1 MGNVTLA
8 VDSTREIPLTINQEI
23 FTWME
28 YASVVGMCINL
39 FGLWL
44 IGFHTPKSMRD
55 FGIALTAYQ
64 IVVLLTDIL
73 LSWILSPYFIFPVPG
88 GYPTGWLWELG
99 VSTQLQT
106 SMGLALALHT
116 EALLM
121 IMFMLRHQ
129 AIMPATHLLK
139 FRPRPMLCFYVAL
152 QLFVYVLVLVMS
164 CIIFHDDDQV
174 ATKAIIS
181 NASSISGNPALHG
194 VVESWR
200 AYLGTA
206 YHERANTSTAEAV
219 DASTACYRY
228 QSRLFLWSCR
238 ILPSY
243 SRSSSN
249 YRGFFVVA
257 MFFNAF
263 GVWVIGFHT
272 PNTMRA
278 YGIALT
284 AYQILS
290 FLTDAFLS
298 WILSPYF
305 IFPIP
310 GGYPNG
316 WLWTFGVSTQ
326 VQIVIGLSVAAH
338 MVSLLMIMFMLRH
351 QAIMPPTHLLK
362 FDPSYMIGF
371 YIGLQFLAYTH
382 VISVSCYVFY
392 DDDVAATK
400 AYYLERYFMFRE
412 FLEVP
417 RTYVF
422 TPANG
427 FLVVSNV
434 FAWAIALLVLV
445 LGASFSSFHVL
456 HVRRH
461 MMSEKTYNLQKK
473 WMKNC
478 LLQVSI
484 PLITIVLPVVIAVI
498 DIALDLVVIFGFLP
512 AITFMLAWHGFC
524 STVVTF
530 TLYRPYKTYV
540 KQIFWRFGSRL
551 FPFWIQP
558 RTFVLS
564 ETSTVAVTK
573 QTRMATKMRVAAAN
587 ASFIGCHV
595 FQCVWSVGDR
605 VSYTQYD
612 AILWDCV
619 DSIPDETWTLLLLL
633 RLPITAPSPLAETRA
648 TWPTMPQIRGYPNGW
663 LWKFGVSTQVQIGI
677 GFGIAVHMAS
687 LLMIMFMLRHQ
698 AIMPPNHLLKFDHK
712 LMLGVYIGL
721 QIFAYVH
728 LITLASYVFYNDD
741 VEATKKLYLKRYFMF
756 RQFLEV
762 PRCYV
767 FTPEDGVL
775 MMINISAWVVVLF
788 FIVMGAS
795 FSSFHVL
802 HVRRHLMSEKT
813 YNLQKKWMKN
823 CLLQVTI
830 PLITIIL
837 PVALAVTDIIL
848 EWVALF
854 GLIPLATFILGWHGF
869 FSTVTTF
876 SLYRPYKMYIKHIL
890 WRMGVKIF
898 PCCVK
903 PRTFVISE
911 TSTIAVTKEN
921 RRANKLR
928 LAAANAR
935 FLSSTPVSTTMNDLG

>member
-1 MGNVTLA
+1 MGNLA
-8 VDSTREIPLTINQEI
+8 LIVDLNEEIPLTLNREV
-23 FTWME
+23 FVWME
-28 YASVVGMCINL
+28 YASVVGIVFNL
-39 FGLWL
+39 FGLWV
-44 IGFHTPKSMRD
+44 IGFHTPQSMRD

-64 IVVLLTDIL
+64 VLVLLTDAL
-73 LSWILSPYFIFPVPG
+73 LSSILSPYFIFPIPGGYPTGWLWELGVSTQLQTSLGIVIGFHTEVLLMIMFMLRHQAIMPATHFLKFKPRPMFCFYIILQLCVYLNVIVVSIYIFYGDDQEATKAMYLDSYPILRQFLEIPRCYTFTPDNGLIVVYGVAGWTVLTFIVILAASVSSFHVLHVKQHTMSVQTHRLQKQWMKNCLLQVSVPFAFVVAPVIALILIVVFESTVYFGDPVIATYAKLDLVPG

-106 SMGLALALHT
+106 SIGLAVALHT

-121 IMFMLRHQ
+121 VMFMLRHQ

-139 FRPRPMLCFYVAL
+139 FRPRPMFCFYVAL
-152 QLFVYVLVLVMS
+152 QLFVYILVLVMS
-164 CIIFHDDDQV
+164 CIIFHGDDQV
-174 ATKAIIS
+174 ATKAVYLEKYPMLRQFLEI
-181 NASSISGNPALHG
+181 PRCMALSKAG
-194 VVESWR
+194 GLIV
-200 AYLGTA
+200 AYGGGAWTIF
-206 YHERANTSTAEAV
+206 T
-219 DASTACYRY
+219 
-228 QSRLFLWSCR
+228 FLVM
-238 ILPSY
+238 L
-243 SRSSSN
+243 
-249 YRGFFVVA
+249 VVA

-338 MVSLLMIMFMLRH
+338 MISLLMIMFMLRH

-371 YIGLQFLAYTH
+371 YIGLQFFAYTH
-382 VISVSCYVFY
+382 VISVSSYVFY

-498 DIALDLVVIFGFLP
+498 DIALDLVVIFV
-512 AITFMLAWHGFC
+512 W
-524 STVVTF
+524 V
-530 TLYRPYKTYV
+530 
-540 KQIFWRFGSRL
+540 
-551 FPFWIQP
+551 QP

-564 ETSTVAVTK
+564 ETSTIAVTK

-587 ASFIGCHV
+587 ASFM
-595 FQCVWSVGDR
+595 SN
-605 VSYTQYD
+605 
-612 AILWDCV
+612 
-619 DSIPDETWTLLLLL
+619 
-633 RLPITAPSPLAETRA
+633 SPLE
-648 TWPTMPQIRGYPNGW
+648 
-663 LWKFGVSTQVQIGI
+663 S
-677 GFGIAVHMAS
+677 
-687 LLMIMFMLRHQ
+687 
-698 AIMPPNHLLKFDHK
+698 
-712 LMLGVYIGL
+712 
-721 QIFAYVH
+721 
-728 LITLASYVFYNDD
+728 
-741 VEATKKLYLKRYFMF
+741 
-756 RQFLEV
+756 
-762 PRCYV
+762 
-767 FTPEDGVL
+767 
-775 MMINISAWVVVLF
+775 
-788 FIVMGAS
+788 
-795 FSSFHVL
+795 
-802 HVRRHLMSEKT
+802 
-813 YNLQKKWMKN
+813 
-823 CLLQVTI
+823 
-830 PLITIIL
+830 
-837 PVALAVTDIIL
+837 
-848 EWVALF
+848 
-854 GLIPLATFILGWHGF
+854 
-869 FSTVTTF
+869 
-876 SLYRPYKMYIKHIL
+876 
-890 WRMGVKIF
+890 
-898 PCCVK
+898 
-903 PRTFVISE
+903 
-911 TSTIAVTKEN
+911 
-921 RRANKLR
+921 
-928 LAAANAR
+928 
-935 FLSSTPVSTTMNDLG
+935 TMNDVG